1 MAVTIQLSSNGPFQG
16 PWLCCQRPQ
25 FDQAAPT
32 VSNGL
37 GNVIGSA
44 SSNQA
49 SVFALERRN
58 MPLISIKCGRRTCMV
73 RKFVWRENLAVIAE
87 EGGRDPP
94 ILEEDGETDARCLP

>member
-1 MAVTIQLSSNGPFQG
+1 
-16 PWLCCQRPQ
+16 
-25 FDQAAPT
+25 
-32 VSNGL
+32 
-37 GNVIGSA
+37 
-44 SSNQA
+44 
-49 SVFALERRN
+49 